1 MFLTPLV
8 CRWSAPFL
16 MRRHALIACA
26 LSSVHG
32 SIRVVSGDDW
42 SASLL
47 RVGELLTSVPLQNR
61 DRCEGVL
68 RGLNRPGFA
77 QAWQD
82 WFLYR
87 NFFAGQRHGVYL
99 DIGTNDPIRISNTF
113 FFDTCLH
120 WRGVC
125 FEPQELYHERI
136 RANRSCTLVPNCVLG
151 RAANVS
157 ASVKGGGGFSVR
169 ESSGPSAMHMHC
181 VGILETLREL
191 NMHKP
196 IDLLSIDIEGNEP
209 SVLRCMPFDELGI
222 RVVVIETA
230 HVSSLRDVD
239 AFFHNHGYANVATLL
254 NTDAIWL
261 DNIYVR
267 LQHPLV
273 RPSPVA
279 ACTPEDHFFTNCAGG
294 GQFAAWPRLGRRA
307 VADPRWG
314 ACEQ

>member
-1 MFLTPLV
+1 
-8 CRWSAPFL
+8 
-16 MRRHALIACA
+16 MRLHALIACA
-26 LSSVHG
+26 LSSVDG
-32 SIRVVSGDDW
+32 SIRVVSDDDW

-47 RVGELLTSVPLQNR
+47 RVDEMLTSVPPQNR

-68 RGLNRPGFA
+68 RGLNFPGFT

-99 DIGTNDPIRISNTF
+99 DIGTNDPVRISNTF
-113 FFDTCLH
+113 FFDTCLR

-125 FEPQELYHERI
+125 FEPQEQYHERI

-157 ASVKGGGGFSVR
+157 ASEKGGGGFSVR
-169 ESSGPSAMHMHC
+169 ESNGPSAMHC

-191 NMHKP
+191 NLHKP

-222 RVVVIETA
+222 RVIVIETA

-254 NTDAIWL
+254 NTDANWL
-261 DNIYVR
+261 DNVYVR

-273 RPSPVA
+273 RPP
-279 ACTPEDHFFTNCAGG
+279 PGAGG
-294 GQFAAWPRLGRRA
+294 GQFAAWPRFGRRS
-307 VADPRWG
+307 VTDPRWG
-314 ACEQ
+314 ACKQ